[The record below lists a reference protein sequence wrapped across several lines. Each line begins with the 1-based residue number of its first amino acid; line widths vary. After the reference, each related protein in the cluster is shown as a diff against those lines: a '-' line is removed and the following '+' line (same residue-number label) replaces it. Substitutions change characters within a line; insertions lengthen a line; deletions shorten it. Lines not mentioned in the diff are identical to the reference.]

1 MAINKA
7 AVVGAGVMGAGIAA
21 HLANAGVPVLL
32 LDIVPEGTDDRSAL
46 ARGAIAKM
54 LKADPAPFMW
64 ARAAELVT
72 PGNLEDDFERLANC
86 DWIVEAVLEDPEV
99 KRDLY
104 KRLESVRK
112 DGSIVSSNT
121 STLPLKLLTEGL
133 PERFAAD
140 FLITHFFNPP
150 RYMALLELVAGEKTR
165 PEAVAEIA
173 AFGDRVLGKGVVRCH
188 DTPGFIANRIGT
200 FWLQCAVVETLER
213 GLTVEEA
220 DAVMG
225 RPLGIPKTGV
235 FALLDLVGL
244 DLMPKV
250 DASLAQTLPPDD
262 AYQGLR
268 RPFPLLEKLTAEGY
282 TGRKGKGG
290 FYRLNK
296 TNGARV
302 KEAIDLTT
310 GDYAPAGKPSL
321 ASVSA
326 ARRGG
331 AKALVAHDDR
341 GGRFAWAVMSQTLAY
356 AASLVP
362 EIADDIPS
370 VDRAMRL
377 GYNWKHGPFE
387 LLDQLGADYVAG
399 RLMEEGRAVP
409 LLLQQ
414 AAEAGSFY
422 RVKDGRLQ
430 YLTVDGTYA
439 KVERGEGVL
448 LLSDVKLQGPPLAKN
463 GSASLWDIGDGVV
476 CLEVHTKLNTIDP
489 EVFKIIAKALEIVAK
504 GHPKG
509 YRALVVYN
517 EGSHFS
523 AGANLGLAMF
533 AANVGAWPTIDDM
546 VGEGQKVYLAL
557 KRAPFP
563 VVAAPSGLA
572 LGGGCEILLA
582 ADAVQAHAESYIGLV
597 EAGVGVVPAWGGCK
611 ELLSRYARDPR
622 RPKGP
627 MPPVAAAFETIGLA
641 KVAKS
646 AFEAKELGFL
656 RGTDQVTF
664 NRERLLADAKRR
676 ALALVEGY
684 QPPAPLELFL
694 PGPSGK
700 ASLAYALR
708 DLYAKGQATEHDM
721 VVASELVEVLT
732 GGAKADH
739 TEAVSEEAVL
749 KMERAAFMRLVKTP
763 GTLARV
769 EHMLETG
776 KPLRN

>member
-1 MAINKA
+1 MAINQA
-7 AVVGAGVMGAGIAA
+7 AVIGAGVMGAGIAA
-21 HLANAGVPVLL
+21 HLANAGIPVLL
-32 LDIVPEGTDDRSAL
+32 LDIVPQGAGEGAENRSAL
-46 ARGAIAKM
+46 AEGAVARM

-64 ARAAELVT
+64 QRAAKLVT
-72 PGNLEDDFERLANC
+72 PGNLEDDFDKLADC

-99 KRDLY
+99 KRSLY
-104 KRLESVRK
+104 RRLEEVRK

-133 PERFAAD
+133 PERFAGD

-150 RYMALLELVAGEKTR
+150 RYMPLLELVAGEKTR
-165 PEAVAEIA
+165 PEVVAEID
-173 AFGDRVLGKGVVRCH
+173 AFGDRVLGKGIVRCH
-188 DTPGFIANRIGT
+188 DTPGFVANRIGT
-200 FWLQCAVVETLER
+200 FWLQCAVVETLDR

-250 DASLAQTLPPDD
+250 DASLAATLPKDD

-268 RPFPLLEKLTAEGY
+268 RDFPLLEKLISEGY

-296 TNGARV
+296 TGGARV

-310 GDYAPAGKPSL
+310 GDYAPAARPSL

-331 AKALVAHDDR
+331 AKALVAHSDK
-341 GGRFAWAVMSQTLAY
+341 GGAFAWAVMSQTLGY

-362 EIADDIPS
+362 EIADEIPS
-370 VDRAMRL
+370 VDRAMRM
-377 GYNWKHGPFE
+377 GYNWKFGPFE
-387 LLDQLGADYVAG
+387 LLDQLGAADVAA
-399 RLMEEGRAVP
+399 RLKAEGREVPP
-409 LLLQQ
+409 LLEK
-414 AAEAGSFY
+414 AAAADGFY
-422 RVKDGRLQ
+422 RVENGRLQ
-430 YLTVDGTYA
+430 HLTVAGDYA
-439 KVERGEGVL
+439 DVVRGDGVL
-448 LLSDVKLQGPPLAKN
+448 LLSDIKLKGAPLARN

-489 EVFKIIAKALEIVAK
+489 EVFKIMGKALEIV
-504 GHPKG
+504 PKD
-509 YRALVVYN
+509 YKALVVYN
-517 EGSHFS
+517 EGSQFS

-533 AANVGAWPTIDDM
+533 AANVGAWPMIEDM
-546 VGEGQKVYLAL
+546 VAEGQKVYTAL

-563 VVAAPSGLA
+563 MVAAPSGLA

-582 ADAVQAHAESYIGLV
+582 SDAVQAHAESYIGLV

-611 ELLSRYARDPR
+611 ELLTRYAQDPR
-622 RPKGP
+622 RPRGP

-656 RGTDQVTF
+656 RGSDHVTF
-664 NRERLLADAKRR
+664 NRERLLADAKQK
-676 ALALVEGY
+676 ALSLVEGY
-684 QPPAPLELFL
+684 QPPAPAELFL

-700 ASLAYALR
+700 ASLAFALR
-708 DLYAKGQATEHDM
+708 DLFAKGQATEHDM
-721 VVASELVEVLT
+721 VVATELAEVLT
-732 GGAKADH
+732 GGAKADF
-739 TEAVSEEAVL
+739 TAGLGEDAVL
-749 KMERAAFMRLVKTP
+749 KMERAAFMRLVRTP
-763 GTLARV
+763 ATLARV
-769 EHMLETG
+769 EHTLETG

>member
-1 MAINKA
+1 MAINQA
-7 AVVGAGVMGAGIAA
+7 AVIGAGVMGAGIAA

-32 LDIVPEGTDDRSAL
+32 LDIVPNGAGKGAADRSAL
-46 ARGAIAKM
+46 AKGAIARM

-64 ARAAELVT
+64 KRAAGLVT
-72 PGNLEDDFERLANC
+72 PGNLEDDFEKLAGC
-86 DWIVEAVLEDPEV
+86 DWIVEAVLEDPKV

-104 KRLESVRK
+104 QRLETVRK

-133 PERFAAD
+133 PERFARD

-165 PEAVAEIA
+165 PEAVEEIA
-173 AFGDRVLGKGVVRCH
+173 AFGDRVLGKAIVHCK
-188 DTPGFIANRIGT
+188 DTPGFVANRIGS
-200 FWLQCAVVETLER
+200 FWLQCAAVEALER
-213 GLTVEEA
+213 GITVEEA
-220 DAVMG
+220 DAVLG
-225 RPLGIPKTGV
+225 RPLGIPKTGI
-235 FALLDLVGL
+235 FGLLDLVGL

-250 DASLAQTLPPDD
+250 DASLAATLPQDD
-262 AYQGLR
+262 AYQALR
-268 RPFPLLEKLTAEGY
+268 RPFPILEKLIAEGY

-290 FYRLNK
+290 FYRLNREGGGK
-296 TNGARV
+296 V
-302 KEAIDLTT
+302 KEAVDLKT
-310 GDYAPAGKPSL
+310 GDYAPAVKVSL
-321 ASVSA
+321 GSVSA
-326 ARRGG
+326 ARHGG
-331 AKALVAHDDR
+331 AKALVAHGDR
-341 GGRFAWAVMSQTLAY
+341 GGLYAWAVMSQVLAY

-362 EIADDIPS
+362 EIVDDITA
-370 VDRAMRL
+370 VDRALRT
-377 GYNWKHGPFE
+377 GYNWKFGPFE
-387 LLDQLGADYVAG
+387 LLDKLGAKGVAQ
-399 RLMEEGRAVP
+399 RLTDEGRDVPP
-409 LLLQQ
+409 LLQK
-414 AAEAGSFY
+414 AADAEGFY

-430 YLTVDGTYA
+430 YLTADGGYA
-439 KVERGEGVL
+439 NVERAEGVL
-448 LLSDVKLQGPPLAKN
+448 LLSDVKLKGAPLAKS

-476 CLEVHTKLNTIDP
+476 CLEVHTKMNTMDP
-489 EVFKIIAKALEIVAK
+489 EVFKIMTKALEIV
-504 GHPKG
+504 PKG
-509 YRALVVYN
+509 FKALVVYN

-533 AANVGAWPTIDDM
+533 AANVGAWPTIEDM
-546 VGEGQKVYLAL
+546 VAEGQKVYTAL
-557 KRAPFP
+557 KRASFP

-582 ADAVQAHAESYIGLV
+582 SDAVQAHAESYIGLV

-611 ELLSRYARDPR
+611 ELLARYAADPR

-646 AFEAKELGFL
+646 AYEAKELGFL
-656 RGTDQVTF
+656 RASDQITF
-664 NRERLLADAKRR
+664 NRERLLADAKQR
-676 ALALVEGY
+676 ALDLVEGY
-684 QPPAPLELFL
+684 QPPEPAELFL

-700 ASLAYALR
+700 ASLAFALR

-721 VVASELVEVLT
+721 VVATTLAEVLT
-732 GGAKADH
+732 GGPKADF
-739 TEAVSEEAVL
+739 TEPTSEDAIL

>member
-1 MAINKA
+1 MAIQQA
-7 AVVGAGVMGAGIAA
+7 AVIGAGVMGAGIAA

-32 LDIVPEGTDDRSAL
+32 LDIVPPNAKGGSDDRSAL

-64 ARAAELVT
+64 KRAAALVT
-72 PGNLEDDFERLANC
+72 PGNLEDDFDKLADC

-104 KRLESVRK
+104 RRLEKVRK
-112 DGSIVSSNT
+112 EGSIVSSNT

-133 PERFAAD
+133 PARFAAD
-140 FLITHFFNPP
+140 FMITHFFNPP
-150 RYMALLELVAGEKTR
+150 RYMPLLELVAGEKTR
-165 PEAVAEIA
+165 AEAVKELTE
-173 AFGDRVLGKGVVRCH
+173 FGDRVLGKGIVHCH
-188 DTPGFIANRIGT
+188 DTPGFVANRIGT
-200 FWLQCAVVETLER
+200 FWLQCAVVETRER
-213 GLTVEEA
+213 GLTIEEA

-250 DASLAQTLPPDD
+250 DASLAATLPKDD
-262 AYQGLR
+262 PYQGLR
-268 RPFPLLEKLTAEGY
+268 RPFPLLEKMISEGY

-296 TNGARV
+296 ANGARV
-302 KEAIDLTT
+302 KEAVDLES
-310 GDYAPAGKPSL
+310 GDYAAAARPSL

-331 AKALVAHDDR
+331 ARALVAHTDK
-341 GGRFAWAVMSQTLAY
+341 GGAFAWAVMSQTLTY

-362 EIADDIPS
+362 EIVDDIPS
-370 VDRAMRL
+370 VDRAMRM
-377 GYNWKHGPFE
+377 GYNWKFGPFE
-387 LLDQLGADYVAG
+387 LLDKLGAKEVAA
-399 RLMEEGRAVP
+399 RLTEEGRAVP
-409 LLLQQ
+409 PLLEKAA
-414 AAEAGSFY
+414 AAEGFY
-422 RVKDGRLQ
+422 RVKDGRQQ
-430 YLTVDGTYA
+430 YLTVKGDYA
-439 KVERGEGVL
+439 DVQRGEGVL
-448 LLSDVKLQGPPLAKN
+448 LLSDVKLREKPLAKN

-476 CLEVHTKLNTIDP
+476 CLEVHTKMNTMDP
-489 EVFKIIAKALEIVAK
+489 EVFKIMAKAVEIV
-504 GHPKG
+504 PKQHK
-509 YRALVVYN
+509 ALVVYN

-533 AANVGAWPTIDDM
+533 AANVGAWPMIEEM
-546 VGEGQKVYLAL
+546 VAEGQKVYTAL

-597 EAGVGVVPAWGGCK
+597 EVGVGVVPAWGGCK
-611 ELLSRYARDPR
+611 ELLGRFARDPK

-641 KVAKS
+641 KIAKS
-646 AFEAKELGFL
+646 AYEAKEIGYL
-656 RGTDQVTF
+656 RGSDHVTF
-664 NRERLLADAKRR
+664 NRERLLADAKAK
-676 ALALVEGY
+676 ALSLVEGY
-684 QPPAPLELFL
+684 KAPEPVDLFL

-700 ASLAYALR
+700 ASLAFALR
-708 DLYAKGQATEHDM
+708 DLVAKGQATEHDT
-721 VVASELVEVLT
+721 VVATELAEVLT
-732 GGAKADH
+732 GGAKADF
-739 TEAVSEEAVL
+739 TEAMSEDAIL